1 MAGLVAELKRKRE
14 PIGIPAQVWAEF
26 LDAASPDELAR
37 SQDIFKTAAFRLLPY
52 DLRAAMETVEVSRV
66 GRAARKAAKGKLRE
80 RQAVKVDW
88 QIIAVGKVNRARLLL
103 TNDGDM
109 RTEASRSG
117 LNSLSIADLEIPDA
131 LRQHSLEYEAES
143 TEGTE
148 N

>member
-1 MAGLVAELKRKRE
+1 
-14 PIGIPAQVWAEF
+14 
-26 LDAASPDELAR
+26 
-37 SQDIFKTAAFRLLPY
+37 
-52 DLRAAMETVEVSRV
+52 METVEVSRV

-117 LNSLSIADLEIPDA
+117 LNSLGIADLEIPDA

-143 TEGTE
+143 TEDTE